1 MSLMYGDK
9 VRITP
14 VDTDNELKVATEKS
28 EFIMKAHVED
38 SNIVLTG
45 FSGTVIS
52 AYTRVFIPNKKVM
65 RDGKLQTLN
74 IKKGDMLSII
84 KLHGLIMNESERIPR
99 PIIQIERR
107 GYYHN
112 RHLQVLL

>member
-9 VRITP
+9 IRITP
-14 VDTDNELKVATEKS
+14 VDMDNELKVATEQS
-28 EFIMKAHVED
+28 DFILKAHVED
-38 SNIVLTG
+38 SNILLPG
-45 FSGTVIS
+45 FKGTVVS

-65 RDGKLQTLN
+65 RDGKLQTLS

-84 KLHGLIMNESERIPR
+84 KVSGLVVDKSEQIAR

-107 GYYHN
+107 GYYNN